1 MNIIP
6 KDWLPDCRMD
16 SVKVHWTAGGH
27 KASPTDL
34 RAYHLLVE
42 GDGKYIKGTPSIALN
57 SGSLK
62 TGYAAHTLN
71 ANTNAIGLSMC
82 GMAGAIER
90 PFNPGR
96 APLTRIQFERA
107 AQAAAELCAAYSI
120 PVTRRTVLFHAEVQA
135 TLGIAQRGK
144 WDVIV
149 LPFDTSIRGAH
160 AVGDYFR
167 KLVSRALHKGLGGG
181 ADLSGLTPSP
191 DDEPIPE
198 GAQGRVTA
206 ATLNFRRGPGTKHTA
221 TGSLPAGTIV
231 TINEVV
237 GEWLNVTTPAGHTG
251 FVSRQYVAVFDGPPA
266 EEPSK
271 PDPIRDKIAKVRAL
285 LDEIEDDLAL

>member
-16 SVKVHWTAGGH
+16 TVKVHWTAGGH
-27 KASPTDL
+27 KASPIDL

-42 GDGKYIKGTPSIALN
+42 GDGNYVRGIPSIVLN
-57 SGSLK
+57 SGHLK

-82 GMAGAIER
+82 GMAGAVER

-96 APLTRIQFERA
+96 APLTRIQFERT
-107 AQAAAELCAAYSI
+107 AQAAAELCEAYSI
-120 PVTRRTVLFHAEVQA
+120 PVTRRTVLFHAEVQS

-149 LPFDTSIRGAH
+149 LPFDTSIQGAH

-167 KLVSRALHKGLGGG
+167 ELVARALREGLGGG
-181 ADLSGLTPSP
+181 ADLSSLTVAEE
-191 DDEPIPE
+191 DPIPE
-198 GAQGRVTA
+198 GAQGRVSVA
-206 ATLNFRRGPGTKHTA
+206 SLNFRRGPGTTHAA
-221 TGSLPAGTIV
+221 TGSLPAGTVV
-231 TINEVV
+231 TVNEIV

-251 FVSRQYVAVFDGPPA
+251 FVSRQYVDVFDGPPA
-266 EEPSK
+266 EEPSM
-271 PDPIRDKIAKVRAL
+271 PDPIRDKITKVRAL
-285 LDEIEDDLAL
+285 LDQIEGELAR